1 MHRVAE
7 FVERELPE
15 RYRALCE
22 AQAEA
27 RSPVIFGLQVRGLQT
42 WSLAAHADQLLVQ
55 PALDDKRVLTVSLS
69 EEDFEHLVLDQLT
82 LFEQGSPIIA
92 PRALRWDDETR
103 RLITAM
109 PGSILVR
116 IADQEATRNVW
127 LTPGL
132 QPLDAPDTRCTIDC
146 ALSDLL
152 AVKAGSQQV
161 MELFF
166 AGKLRV
172 DGDVQ
177 LALALAG
184 VLM

>member
-1 MHRVAE
+1 MNRVAE

-15 RYRALCE
+15 RYAALCE
-22 AQAEA
+22 ANTQA
-27 RSPVIFGLQVRGLQT
+27 RPPVIFGLHVQELHT
-42 WSLAAHADQLLVQ
+42 WSLAAHADHLQVQ
-55 PALDDKRVLTVSLS
+55 QALDDNRVLTVSLS
-69 EEDFEHLVLDQLT
+69 EPDFERLVLDQLT
-82 LFEQGSPIIA
+82 LFEQGAPMIA

-116 IADQEATRNVW
+116 IADQEATRKVW

-132 QPLDAPDTRCTIDC
+132 RSLEVQEARCTIDC
-146 ALSDLL
+146 ELGDLM

-161 MELFF
+161 MELFL
-166 AGKLRV
+166 AGKLRI